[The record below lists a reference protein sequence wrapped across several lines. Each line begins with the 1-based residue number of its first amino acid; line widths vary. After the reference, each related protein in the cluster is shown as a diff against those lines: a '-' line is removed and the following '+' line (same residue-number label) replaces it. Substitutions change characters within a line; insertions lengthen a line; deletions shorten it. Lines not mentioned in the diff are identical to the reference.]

1 MDDEKISY
9 NDVREYEHLFTLA
22 PSFLLER
29 FAKKEKNL
37 VLKFKSK
44 IEPRLNALNDVQKEK
59 LEILLNT
66 DVAQLQNVMM
76 EAYRK
81 TGIRQYEILANP
93 RYSNFIELNMNEI
106 RKIFKH

>member
-1 MDDEKISY
+1 MDDGKISY
-9 NDVREYEHLFTLA
+9 NDIREYEHLFTMA

-59 LEILLNT
+59 LEIILST
-66 DVAQLQNVMM
+66 DVAQLQSIMM
-76 EAYRK
+76 EAYKK
-81 TGIRQYEILANP
+81 TGINQYRILGNP
-93 RYSNFIELNMNEI
+93 KYSNFIELNMNEV

>member
-1 MDDEKISY
+1 MDDGKISY
-9 NDVREYEHLFTLA
+9 NDIREYEHLFTMA

-44 IEPRLNALNDVQKEK
+44 SEPRLNALNDVQKEK
-59 LEILLNT
+59 LEIILST
-66 DVAQLQNVMM
+66 DVAQLQSIMM
-76 EAYRK
+76 EAYKK
-81 TGIRQYEILANP
+81 TGIKQYRILANP
-93 RYSNFIELNMNEI
+93 EYSNFIELNMNEI